1 VLRPGR
7 QSGPLVVQDPASSSI
22 NLLAA
27 LVLIGLN
34 AFFVTAEF
42 ALVRVR
48 ETRLVQLEQE
58 GSAQAKTARAAL
70 HDLDA
75 YLSVCQVGI
84 TIASLGLGWVG
95 EPAVSALIRPGLGAL
110 GIVGEGLVGLIS
122 VILGF
127 VIITYVHLVFGEQ
140 APKYFSIQRAE
151 GAALWIS
158 GPLRF
163 FMLLFRPMVWLV
175 NASTNFVLRPWGI
188 RLGEEMEAH
197 SEEELRIMIS
207 SSTASGILEPEERD
221 YLNNV
226 FDFGDTVAREVMV
239 PRPDIIALPSDAPLE
254 ELVEKAAFDRYT
266 RYPVYEGDL
275 DHVLG
280 AVHVKDLFRAAR
292 EDPENFDL
300 APLIRDCLVV
310 PENKKIEEILREFQR
325 RKLQMAIVIDEWGS
339 VEGLVTIEDVLEEIV
354 GEIQDEFD
362 EDEASI
368 EPISENT
375 YAIDGR
381 IPITG
386 VNEYFGLDLPHE
398 DFDTIGGYVLG
409 SLGRPPEP
417 GDTVEVDGG
426 ATLRVKSVDGPR
438 VSMLTFDQRGRS
450 DREKDS

>member
-1 VLRPGR
+1 MGEQIFSPF
-7 QSGPLVVQDPASSSI
+7 
-22 NLLAA
+22 NLFAA
-27 LVLIGLN
+27 FVLIALN
-34 AFFVTAEF
+34 GFFVAAEF

-48 ETRLVQLEQE
+48 ETRIAQLEQE
-58 GSAQAKTARAAL
+58 GSARAGTVRDAL

-95 EPAVSALIRPGLGAL
+95 EPAISALIRPVLEILGLGNERL
-110 GIVGEGLVGLIS
+110 IQLIS
-122 VILGF
+122 VVLGF
-127 VIITYVHLVFGEQ
+127 ATITYAHLVFGEQ

-151 GAALWIS
+151 GTSLWIS
-158 GPLRF
+158 RPLRL

-188 RLGEEMEAH
+188 RLGGEEEVH
-197 SEEELRIMIS
+197 SEEELRIMIT
-207 SSTASGILEPEERD
+207 SSTTQGVLDPQERE

-226 FDFGDTVAREVMV
+226 FDFGDTVAREIMV
-239 PRPDIIALPSDAPLE
+239 PRPDVEALPSDAPLE
-254 ELVEKAAFDRYT
+254 TLVEEAAFGRYT

-275 DHVLG
+275 DHILG
-280 AVHVKDLFRAAR
+280 AVHVKDLFRAAK
-292 EDPENFDL
+292 EDGESFDL
-300 APLIRDCLVV
+300 EPLIRDCLVV
-310 PENKKIEEILREFQR
+310 PENKRIEEILREFQR

-362 EDEASI
+362 EGEAAI
-368 EPISENT
+368 EPLGENI

-381 IPITG
+381 ISITD
-386 VNEYFGLDLPHE
+386 VNDYFELGLPNE

-417 GDTVEVDGG
+417 GDTVEADGI
-426 ATLRVKSVDGPR
+426 TLRVNSVDGPR
-438 VSMLTFDQRGRS
+438 VSMLTLDRS
-450 DREKDS
+450 EGPDRNTDS

>member
-1 VLRPGR
+1 MDGFSWLSLG
-7 QSGPLVVQDPASSSI
+7 
-22 NLLAA
+22 AA
-27 LVLIGLN
+27 LVLVALN
-34 AFFVTAEF
+34 GFFVAAEF

-48 ETRLVQLEQE
+48 ESRLVQLEQE
-58 GSAQAKTARAAL
+58 GNARAANVRVAL

-75 YLSVCQVGI
+75 NLSVCQVGI
-84 TIASLGLGWVG
+84 TIASLALGWVG
-95 EPAVSALIRPGLGAL
+95 EPAVSHLIEPVLGAV
-110 GIVGEGLVGLIS
+110 GIANEQVVSIVA

-127 VIITYVHLVFGEQ
+127 AVITYAHLVFGEQ

-151 GAALWIS
+151 GTSMWIS
-158 GPLRF
+158 RPLGL

-188 RLGEEMEAH
+188 RLGEGMEAH

-207 SSTASGILEPEERD
+207 SSTSSGVLDPQERV

-226 FDFGDTVAREVMV
+226 FDFGDTIAREIMV
-239 PRPDIIALPSDAPLE
+239 PRPDIDALPRTAPLD
-254 ELVEKAAFDRYT
+254 ELVERAAFGRYT
-266 RYPVYEGDL
+266 RYPVYEEDL

-280 AVHVKDLFRAAR
+280 VVHVKDLFRAAK
-292 EDPENFDL
+292 EDGDSFDL
-300 APLIRDCLVV
+300 KPLIRECLVV
-310 PENKKIEEILREFQR
+310 PENKRIEEILREFQR

-339 VEGLVTIEDVLEEIV
+339 VEGLITIEDVVEELV

-362 EDEASI
+362 EDEAAI
-368 EPISENT
+368 EPIGENM

-381 IPITG
+381 IPITD

-409 SLGRPPEP
+409 FLGRPPEP
-417 GDTVEVDGG
+417 GDVVEADHD

-438 VSMLTFDQRGRS
+438 VSVITLERGAPHG
-450 DREKDS
+450 EAE